1 MVRQSKYDKLE
12 FYVLIWDMTDRKP
25 RMKNIFSNISIRQSL
40 DLIPFKKLSRE
51 EIKERL
57 RVAFL
62 STYWS
67 RYEYEIEVRE
77 YMGKRDPIQV
87 DAFEQIKANLDLIT
101 DYVIREL
108 AN

>member
-1 MVRQSKYDKLE
+1 MKQSKYDRLE
-12 FYVLIWDMTDRKP
+12 FYVLIWDLTDRKP

-40 DLIPFKKLSRE
+40 NLIPFEKLSRE

-57 RVAFL
+57 RSAFL

-87 DAFEQIKANLDLIT
+87 DAFEQIEANLDLIT

-108 AN
+108 VK

>member
-1 MVRQSKYDKLE
+1 MKQSKYDRLE
-12 FYVLIWDMTDRKP
+12 FYVLIWDLTDRKP

-40 DLIPFKKLSRE
+40 NLIPFGKLSRE

-57 RVAFL
+57 RSAFL

-87 DAFEQIKANLDLIT
+87 DAFEQIEANLDLIT

-108 AN
+108 VK

>member
-1 MVRQSKYDKLE
+1 MKQSKYDRLE
-12 FYVLIWDMTDRKP
+12 FYVLIWDLNLKKP
-25 RMKNIFSNISIRQSL
+25 YMKNIFSNISIRQSL
-40 DLIPFKKLSRE
+40 DLIPFKKLSKE
-51 EIKERL
+51 EIRERL
-57 RVAFL
+57 RAAFL

-77 YMGKRDPIQV
+77 YMGKGELVQV
-87 DAFEQIKANLDLIT
+87 DAFEQIDANLDLIT

>member
-1 MVRQSKYDKLE
+1 MRQSKYDKLE
-12 FYVLIWDMTDRKP
+12 FYVLIWDLTDRKP

-40 DLIPFKKLSRE
+40 DLIPFENLSRK
-51 EIKERL
+51 EIRERL
-57 RVAFL
+57 RSAFL

-87 DAFEQIKANLDLIT
+87 DAFEQIEANLDLIT

-108 AN
+108 VN

>member
-1 MVRQSKYDKLE
+1 MKQSKYDRLE
-12 FYVLIWDMTDRKP
+12 FYVLIWDLTDRKP

-40 DLIPFKKLSRE
+40 NLIPFEKLSRE

-57 RVAFL
+57 GSAFL

-87 DAFEQIKANLDLIT
+87 DAFEQIDANLDLIT
-101 DYVIREL
+101 DYVIKEL
-108 AN
+108 VK

>member
-1 MVRQSKYDKLE
+1 MMKQSKYDRLE
-12 FYVLIWDMTDRKP
+12 FYVLIWDLTDRKP

-40 DLIPFKKLSRE
+40 NLIPFGKLSRE

-57 RVAFL
+57 RSAFL

-87 DAFEQIKANLDLIT
+87 DAFEQIEANLDLIT

-108 AN
+108 VK